1 MKSIKSII
9 IAAVLVC
16 SGIIANAQNILV
28 SLKNGEQQ
36 EVSFSN
42 RTLSGKGIELHNGE
56 IIDYIKISKIST
68 DDFKAFEKASKRS
81 EKKGSKHIKVE
92 FTGDQNVYALQL
104 EILQKR
110 RTGAHAARATGGV
123 LAIIG
128 ALSGDRD
135 LYAAGMVTYGVGTIA
150 KDINT
155 EKTINAQTQAIVD
168 LQNIQ
173 SQPKQETEEE
183 LMRKEYGNESVDAII
198 AILDNEY
205 DRAIAFANAGETSK
219 DANHRLSAMYVK
231 AIIAADM
238 GDENEANKAYEKLVT
253 FDPEVTDKEQAAEET
268 NYLVEELNKMR
279 MS

>member
-9 IAAVLVC
+9 IAVVLVC
-16 SGIIANAQNILV
+16 SGIIANAQDILV
-28 SLKNGEQQ
+28 SLKNGEQH
-36 EVSFSN
+36 EISFSN
-42 RTLSGKGIELHNGE
+42 RTLTGRGLELNNGE

-68 DDFKAFEKASKRS
+68 DDFKAFEVASRRS
-81 EKKGSKHIKVE
+81 EKKGSKHINVE

-104 EILQKR
+104 EKLHKR

-168 LQNIQ
+168 LQNNQ
-173 SQPKQETEEE
+173 SQPVQETEEE

-198 AILDNEY
+198 ALLNNEHE
-205 DRAIAFANAGETSK
+205 RASALATAGETSK

-231 AIIAADM
+231 AIIAADS
-238 GDENEANKAYEKLVT
+238 GDENEATKAYEKLVT
-253 FDPEVTDKEQAAEET
+253 FDPEIADANQAAEET
-268 NYLVEELNKMR
+268 KYLVEELNKMR
-279 MS
+279 IS